1 MHKYEI
7 EEKEGGKLNVI
18 SQSMNEIEIAN
29 EHIMWQLMYFAFTI
43 DTTGRGSESS
53 SIDEKEIK
61 EYIDMVITELKKK
74 PEIRR
79 LNLML

>member
-7 EEKEGGKLNVI
+7 DQRRRKVATLLA
-18 SQSMNEIEIAN
+18 QSMNEIEIAN

-74 PEIRR
+74 PK
-79 LNLML
+79 